1 VQGVHTLSDVIVQA
15 VCCWPAEHGEEE
27 QGVHAVAPIVEVNV
41 KPVIQSP
48 QILLKVELQSVMTY
62 FPG

>member
-1 VQGVHTLSDVIVQA
+1 MQGVHTLSDVVVQA
-15 VCCWPAEHGEEE
+15 VCCWPAEHGEE
-27 QGVHAVAPIVEVNV
+27 QFVHCAAPIVEVNV

-48 QILLKVELQSVMTY
+48 QILLKVELQPVMTY